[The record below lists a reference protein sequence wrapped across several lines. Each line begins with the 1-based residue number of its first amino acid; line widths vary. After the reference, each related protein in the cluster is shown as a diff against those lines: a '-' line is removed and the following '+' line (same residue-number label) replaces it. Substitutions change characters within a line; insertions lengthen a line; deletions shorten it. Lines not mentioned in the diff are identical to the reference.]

1 MAPNPKTVITDREPR
16 DDFERPLTG
25 DEIVISGVSGAFPKC
40 ENTVELM
47 ENLYNKVDMV
57 EEVDCSTVKH
67 PGLPKYFG
75 KMKNQHKF
83 DAQFF
88 RVTPWQAASLDPLSR
103 KVMENAFCAI
113 YDSGI
118 NPLTLSGTK
127 LGVFIGSSFSDTV
140 AMNLYETLQRNA
152 FVISG
157 CSKTMLANRISYWID
172 GKGPSYGL
180 DQACSSAMACLEIA
194 YDSMK
199 RGDCDAALVGGCN
212 TCVHPL
218 LSLNLQIA
226 GLACR
231 DGKTKS
237 FDKNGDGFVR
247 SEAVNLIFLQ
257 KAKDA
262 KRIYAEIHHIKGKY
276 FTRPDANFLPIRKS
290 EDLEQFLEEFYA
302 EVKVSPSDVEYIEA
316 YGSGIAEA
324 DGNELDAVGKF
335 FAKSR
340 SIKVGSVK
348 SNMGNTEAASGV
360 CSLTKLCLAYH
371 KGEIP
376 ANLHYNEPQDHI
388 PAVRDGRVQVV
399 TENTPFGRGYAA
411 VNNFSFTGCNFHVL
425 LKGHHKN
432 KDSSRYKSSIPR
444 LILLSARE
452 KIGVDKAIDELMSKP
467 IDPEQI
473 ALLHNIYKINFP
485 GHTGRG
491 YAVLDTNEN
500 NETVNLASSF
510 EIYSGTTRPVCF
522 LYSGMGSQWNGMGR
536 ELLRI
541 PLFAAAIEK
550 CQRVLEPHG
559 IDLVKIITDP
569 DKTIFDNILNSM
581 VGITAIQ
588 IGLTDILRAMG
599 ITPDVIVG
607 HSIGE
612 LGCAYADGCF
622 TAEETIISSYNRGIV
637 SIQTPFIKGSM
648 AAIGLSYNDI
658 LPMCPPGIEVA
669 CHNSAESAT
678 ISGPADIM
686 KEFVTDLTNR
696 GIFAREV
703 ACSNIAYHSSYIAEA
718 GPALLSSMET
728 LIPNPKLRTE
738 KWISTSVPQ
747 DKWDDDEA
755 KYSSSAYFT
764 NNLLNPVLF
773 EENAKLVPKDAIMIE
788 IAPHG
793 LLQAIVKKSHSECV
807 NVALTKRANPDPVT
821 FLLQAVGKLY
831 ENGLNPAIDILY
843 PKVEFPVSTETPL
856 LSHLVEWE
864 HSVDWPEL
872 VVVNKTVKETSAR
885 NFVISAYDDEHKYLK
900 GYVRNGI
907 NEVPETALFVFL
919 WETLAMYR
927 GSYYK
932 DMPVTFY
939 DVTFHCQLKLD
950 PEDMLRLRVTVQEG
964 SNRFEIYTGKTNIV
978 SGFVKNVAEKVRKYA
993 DDNESA
999 NDIVISGED
1008 FYTLLRMRG
1017 YSYGDDFKTIQSLN
1031 TTRNTANIKW
1041 TGEWATFLD
1050 SLIQLNAFVRGHNGV
1065 STPKII
1071 KRLSVHVKGHAM
1083 TETTVIDG
1091 ATYYKAE
1098 LAELNQ
1104 LVRCGGVELDG
1115 VIYNDKPRVEK
1126 QPDVLVAREFITHE
1140 FEETTSIQTATSIN
1154 LQVVADNVSSN
1165 KIKVLELMTSSTESL
1180 SNVIKDAA
1188 VKLTSHQFDVNSI
1201 EVANVEVQD
1210 IVDVELFVVHNLLR
1224 NEQISSALK
1233 QVIKPNAFILTFE
1246 RNTSEVE
1253 TKDFNVITSLPVN
1266 GGVLSL
1272 LKKKD
1277 NADNENVIYI
1287 PIELDSTF
1295 SWLQR
1300 VQSEL
1305 RKTRQVVLISE
1316 RQPYCGLLGYVK
1328 KLKSQGHNIG
1338 VVIVD
1343 DYHAPSFNPE
1353 KPIYKEQLQKKLA
1366 FNILKK
1372 GQWGSYYYVVPS
1384 TDKVKLQNLSLTS
1397 PATKGD
1403 FNDFTWEETP
1413 IGNGNLVEVKYAG
1426 ISARDCLK
1434 ALGDT
1439 IDQKKSFGMDFS
1451 GIDSKGD
1458 QVMGLVASG
1467 ALSSSVVADPTL
1479 LWPVPKHWTLEEAAS
1494 VPLPYLHAYYI
1505 LVIKGKIKRNQRVF
1519 VTGGAGALG
1528 QAVISICLD
1537 FDCTVFT
1544 TVSDEKKKRFLM
1556 KLFPKLKD
1564 ENISYSR
1571 HDTFFTRVAATKD
1584 QRCNIVVNCSNGPL
1598 RQASMKC
1605 VGFLGKFID
1614 VSHVDIS
1621 ANTDF
1626 GMSYLAEE
1634 KHYIFANF
1642 STIFEPKNVQDRKVL
1657 QLLMSE
1663 GIANG
1668 TVRPLSRVVYSP
1680 LEVSRAFKLVSSS
1693 KHRGRALIKMSDLK
1707 SLSSNFNVVPRVLF
1721 NKGVHI
1727 VICDNSNLAV
1737 EVIDNLIQKGAKKLV
1752 LHLRKQYQTNY
1763 LYAKAASWKP
1773 FDVHI
1778 ELNME
1783 NLQTKEGCER
1793 LLKAGQKLESVA
1805 SIFIVQDY
1813 KEKVNDDINANV
1825 DFKSSYEDMIAV
1837 TANLDM
1843 VSRNICSDLRD
1854 FVVVSVASENIG
1866 SEHATSACEKIC
1878 EARTKVGLPALV
1890 LRFDTSNAANQSEKT
1905 LLSKLD
1911 GLSLSSLFNA
1921 LERSIKLK
1929 HNNVLAINLT
1939 TKSSYDLVEKMAVM
1953 FGVQNIDEID
1963 EDLTLKETN
1972 VNDMMID
1979 EIKARFTPVTYYTDD
1994 LLDMTVAC
2002 LKKLYLKL
2010 GEKKNINF
2018 DAGLKAFYSHIE
2030 NNEYVA
2036 VDAIV
2041 PMKTQLISFEEHGYI
2056 DRTQNHLMLI
2066 PGFDG
2071 RHQVLETVAER
2082 LKIRAAT
2089 LQLGADVIYDSI
2101 PEIAQHLS
2109 KHIKAHLEVR
2119 SKFYILGYSFGVNVA
2134 LEVAKLLEDEGHI
2147 GVVYCLESSPDA
2159 LKSQLKAYLG
2169 DQTEVELQNNVLLH
2183 MYQLMTEQKGDEFK
2197 QELEKLDNWP
2207 DKLQLSMKR
2216 LRGLVHFS
2224 SEHIRTL
2231 LESSYRRI
2239 VLALDYKPKFQL
2251 KSEIVLIKGIP
2262 HPKVERL
2269 SDDYDLSKYTKQPVK
2284 VFHIESDLAA
2294 APYDSR
2300 VSNIVNKTLDPT
2312 FLEEF
2317 KRKNLC
2323 EYYHLK

>member
-1 MAPNPKTVITDREPR
+1 MAPNPKTVITDRETK
-16 DDFERPLTG
+16 DVFERPLGG
-25 DEIVISGVSGAFPKC
+25 DEIVISGVSGAFPKS

-47 ENLYNKVDMV
+47 DNLYNKVDMV
-57 EEVDCSTVKH
+57 EEVDCST
-67 PGLPKYFG
+67 
-75 KMKNQHKF
+75 
-83 DAQFF
+83 
-88 RVTPWQAASLDPLSR
+88 QAASLDPLSR
-103 KVMENAFCAI
+103 KVMENAFSAI

-194 YDSMK
+194 VDSMR

-226 GLACR
+226 GLVCR

-247 SEAVNLIFLQ
+247 AEAVNLIFLQ

-276 FTRPDANFLPIRKS
+276 FTRPDANFLPIRKPK
-290 EDLEQFLEEFYA
+290 DLEQFLEEFYA
-302 EVKVSPSDVEYIEA
+302 EVKVSPCDVEYIEA

-324 DGNELDAVGKF
+324 DGNELEAVGNF

-371 KGEIP
+371 KGELP
-376 ANLHYNEPQDHI
+376 ANLHYNEPQNHI
-388 PAVRDGRVQVV
+388 SAVKEGRVQIV

-411 VNNFSFTGCNFHVL
+411 VNNFSYTGCNFHVL
-425 LKGHHKN
+425 LKGHHKD

-444 LILLSARE
+444 LILLSGRE
-452 KIGVDKAIDELMSKP
+452 KIGVDKAIDELISKP
-467 IDPEQI
+467 LDPEQI
-473 ALLHNIYKINFP
+473 ALLHNIYKVNFP

-491 YAVLDTNEN
+491 YAVLDTNED
-500 NETVNLASSF
+500 NETISLARSF

-550 CQRVLEPHG
+550 CQKVLEPFG
-559 IDLVKIITDP
+559 IDLVNIITDP

-599 ITPDVIVG
+599 IAPDVIVG

-622 TAEETIISSYNRGIV
+622 TAEETIISSYNRGLV

-648 AAIGLSYNDI
+648 AAIGLSYNDV
-658 LPMCPPGIEVA
+658 LPLCPPGIEVA

-703 ACSNIAYHSSYIAEA
+703 ACSNIAYHSKYIAEA
-718 GPALLSSMET
+718 GPALLSSMEM

-747 DKWDDDEA
+747 ENWNDEEA

-872 VVVNKTVKETSAR
+872 IVVNKTVKETSAR
-885 NFVISAYDDEHKYLK
+885 NFVISAYDDEHKFLK

-907 NEVPETALFVFL
+907 NEVPETALLVFL

-927 GSYYK
+927 QSYYK

-939 DVTFHCQLKLD
+939 DVTFHCQLKID
-950 PEDMLRLRVTVQEG
+950 PEDMLRLRVTIQEG
-964 SNRFEIYTGKTNIV
+964 SNRFEIFTGKTNIV
-978 SGFVKNVAEKVRKYA
+978 SGFVKNVAEKVRKYGN
-993 DDNESA
+993 DDTNE
-999 NDIVISGED
+999 NDIIISGQD
-1008 FYTLLRMRG
+1008 FYTLLRMKG
-1017 YSYGDDFKTIQSLN
+1017 YSYGDDFKTIQSVN
-1031 TTRNTANIKW
+1031 TTRNTANVKW

-1050 SLIQLNAFVRGHNGV
+1050 SLLQLNAFVRGHNGV

-1071 KRLSVHVKGHAM
+1071 KRLSIHVKSHDN
-1083 TETTVIDG
+1083 TETTEIDG

-1115 VIYNDKPRVEK
+1115 VIYNDKPIVEK
-1126 QPDVLVAREFITHE
+1126 QPDVLETREFITHE
-1140 FEETTSIQTATSIN
+1140 FEETVSIPTAASIN
-1154 LQVVADNVSSN
+1154 LQVIADNVSSN
-1165 KIKVLELMTSSTESL
+1165 KIKVLELITSATESL
-1180 SNVIKDAA
+1180 SSIIKDAA
-1188 VKLTSHQFDVNSI
+1188 KKVTSHQFDVNSI
-1201 EVANVEVQD
+1201 IAVNVEVQD
-1210 IVDVELFVVHNLLR
+1210 IADVELFVVHNLLC

-1253 TKDFNVITSLPVN
+1253 TKEFSIITSLPVY
-1266 GGVLSL
+1266 GGVISL

-1277 NADNENVIYI
+1277 NTDNENVIYI
-1287 PIELDSTF
+1287 PIQHDNTF

-1305 RKTRQVVLISE
+1305 KKTRRVVLISE

-1328 KLKSQGHNIG
+1328 HLKNQGNNIG
-1338 VVIVD
+1338 IVIVD

-1353 KPIYKEQLQKKLA
+1353 IAIYKNQLQKKLA

-1372 GQWGSYYYVVPS
+1372 GQWGSYYYVVPNAG
-1384 TDKVKLQNLSLTS
+1384 TVKLQNLSLTS
-1397 PATKGD
+1397 SATGD
-1403 FNDFTWEETP
+1403 LNDFTWEETP
-1413 IGNGNLVEVKYAG
+1413 KGNGNLVQVSYAG
-1426 ISARDCLK
+1426 ISARDCQK
-1434 ALGDT
+1434 AHGDA
-1439 IDQKKSFGMDFS
+1439 IDQKKAFGMDFS

-1458 QVMGLVASG
+1458 QVMGLVANG
-1467 ALSSSVVADPTL
+1467 ALSSSVAVDHSL
-1479 LWPVPKHWTLEEAAS
+1479 LWPVPKHWTLEDAAT
-1494 VPLPYLHAYYI
+1494 VPLPYLHAYYV
-1505 LVIKGKIKRNQRVF
+1505 LVLKGLLKRNQRVF
-1519 VTGGAGALG
+1519 VAGGAGALG
-1528 QAVISICLD
+1528 QAVISICHS

-1544 TVSDEKKKRFLM
+1544 TVSDEAKKRFLM

-1571 HDTFFTRVAATKD
+1571 HDTFYARIKAATNNK
-1584 QRCNIVVNCSNGPL
+1584 RCNIVINCSSGPL
-1598 RQASMKC
+1598 REASMKC

-1621 ANTDF
+1621 ANKDF
-1626 GMSYLAEE
+1626 GMFYLAEE

-1642 STIFEPKNVQDRKVL
+1642 STIFEPKNVENRKVL
-1657 QLLMSE
+1657 QLLLAE
-1663 GIANG
+1663 GIATG
-1668 TVRPLSRVVYSP
+1668 AVRPLSRVVYSP
-1680 LEVSRAFKLVSSS
+1680 LEVSRAFKLVSAS

-1721 NKGVHI
+1721 NQGVHI
-1727 VICDNSNLAV
+1727 VICDSSDLAV
-1737 EVIDNLIQKGAKKLV
+1737 ELIDNLIRKGAKKLV
-1752 LHLRKQYQTNY
+1752 VHLKKEYQTNY

-1778 ELNME
+1778 ELNLE

-1793 LLKAGQKLESVA
+1793 LLKVGQKLDSVA

-1813 KEKVNDDINANV
+1813 KEKLNNDINANK
-1825 DFKSSYEDMIAV
+1825 DFKSIYDDTIAV

-1854 FVVVSVASENIG
+1854 FVVVSVASQNIG

-1890 LRFDTSNAANQSEKT
+1890 LRFDTSNAANQNEKT
-1905 LLSKLD
+1905 LLPKLD
-1911 GLSLSSLFNA
+1911 ALSLSSLFNA

-1929 HNNVLAINLT
+1929 HNNVLAVNLP
-1939 TKSSYDLVEKMAVM
+1939 TKSSYDMAEKMAVM

-1963 EDLTLKETN
+1963 ENLTLKETN
-1972 VNDMMID
+1972 VNDMMMD

-1994 LLDMTVAC
+1994 LLDMTVAS

-2018 DAGLKAFYSHIE
+2018 DAGLKALYSHIE

-2036 VDAIV
+2036 VDSIV

-2119 SKFYILGYSFGVNVA
+2119 NKFYILGYSFGVNVA
-2134 LEVAKLLEDEGHI
+2134 LEVAKLLENEGHT

-2183 MYQLMTEQKGDEFK
+2183 MYQLMTEQNGDELK

-2207 DKLQLSMKR
+2207 DKLKLCMKR

-2239 VLALDYKPKFQL
+2239 ILALDYKPKFEL

-2269 SDDYDLSKYTKQPVK
+2269 SEDYDLYKYTKQPVK
-2284 VFHIESDLAA
+2284 VFQIESDLAA
-2294 APYDSR
+2294 APYDCR